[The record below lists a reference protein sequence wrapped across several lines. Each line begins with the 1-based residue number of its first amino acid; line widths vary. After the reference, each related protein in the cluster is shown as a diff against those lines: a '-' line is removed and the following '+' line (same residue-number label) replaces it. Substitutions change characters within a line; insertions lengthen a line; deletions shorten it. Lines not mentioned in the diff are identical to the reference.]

1 MNTNNLFT
9 AKEASQNFGCS
20 QATLRRYRQKGLLKA
35 GVHYRRKFAG
45 NPNSPVLYKIKEC
58 QEALEEI
65 MVFHAKESKALE
77 ENGEFHVCIN
87 FTILSY
93 FWSILDKEFGEEVD
107 KESIHEI
114 LDLIIPELK
123 LEQSINILNSIDPKK
138 LPKLKKQIKKSL
150 TKKRL

>member
-9 AKEASQNFGCS
+9 AKEASKTFGCS
-20 QATLRRYRQKGLLKA
+20 QATLRRYRQKGVLKA

-45 NPNSPVLYKIKEC
+45 NPNSPILYKIQEC

-65 MVFHAKESKALE
+65 IVFHAKNLKTLE
-77 ENGEFHVCIN
+77 ENLEFHVCIN
-87 FTILSY
+87 STILSY
-93 FWSILDKEFGEEVD
+93 FWSILDKDFGEKVD

-114 LDLIIPELK
+114 FDLVIPELN

-138 LPKLKKQIKKSL
+138 LLELKKQIKQLL